1 MTAISENSLLL
12 QAQRASKTCAL
23 LWQRGGIAAEPA
35 ADLFAAMPL
44 FQNGLLQPIGD
55 NEDPDTPIA
64 YTLTAPLL
72 TAFSTLSQLGEWQL
86 ALLGLNPS
94 FREHWLC
101 LAAARCREA
110 GSMRDPQML
119 IKIISQLGN
128 ASAWVLGALKD
139 TSVNPQLC
147 AGPLS
152 DLEHELIGHSLHDNA
167 ALPAL
172 LRILRASYQLIG
184 FAERSAHESDFTI
197 TSLPPIDPSAK
208 ALDKNWCERRL
219 LALPYSLLN
228 QTRPHASWIL
238 TERGASSD
246 TSSHLTLFTTQP
258 WLFLLSLLAF
268 VQDAWAAEQ
277 RDSLLLTLPSNQN
290 AFSPT
295 EISVVVQGIE
305 GDEVNVG
312 NLADFLLALL
322 NNLNIS
328 LYPKIPNTHDLNRAL
343 APFIANLLSR
353 QIWQFKE
360 GGRNET
366 GLYSINPDFSDACYS
381 LPLAPIFSYR
391 SARLQQTIKQTARDI
406 RAAKLINIQGSGL

>member
-1 MTAISENSLLL
+1 MTAISETSLLL
-12 QAQRASKTCAL
+12 QAQRASQVCAL
-23 LWQRGGIAAEPA
+23 LWQRGGIAVEQAVEV
-35 ADLFAAMPL
+35 FAAIPL
-44 FQNGLLQPIGD
+44 LQNGLLQPISD
-55 NEDPDTPIA
+55 NEYLDTPIA

-72 TAFSTLSQLGEWQL
+72 TASSTFSQLGEWQL

-94 FREHWLC
+94 YRAHWLC

-119 IKIISQLGN
+119 IKIISQLDN
-128 ASAWVLGALKD
+128 ASAWVLEALED

-172 LRILRASYQLIG
+172 LRILKASYQLHS
-184 FAERSAHESDFTI
+184 FAQRGAHEADSTL
-197 TSLPPIDPSAK
+197 TSLPPIDPNPK
-208 ALDKNWCERRL
+208 ALDKNWCTTRL
-219 LALPYSLLN
+219 LALPYPLLD

-238 TERGASSD
+238 TERGSSSD
-246 TSSHLTLFTTQP
+246 TSSHLTLFTQQP
-258 WLFLLSLLAF
+258 WLFLLSLLVF

-277 RDSLLLTLPSNQN
+277 RDSLLLVLPSNQN

-295 EISVVVQGIE
+295 EISVVVQGVE

-312 NLADFLLALL
+312 NLAAFLLALL

-328 LYPKIPNTHDLNRAL
+328 LYPKIPDTHDLNRAL
-343 APFIANLLSR
+343 APLIANLLSH

-360 GGRNET
+360 GGRNEA

-381 LPLAPIFSYR
+381 LPLAPIFGYR
-391 SARLQQTIKQTARDI
+391 SARLQQAMKQTARDT
-406 RAAKLINIQGSGL
+406 RAAKLINIQGGGL

>member
-1 MTAISENSLLL
+1 MTAISETSLLL
-12 QAQRASKTCAL
+12 QAERASTICAL
-23 LWQRGGIAAEPA
+23 LWQRGGISAEQA
-35 ADLFAAMPL
+35 ADVLAAMPL
-44 FQNGLLQPIGD
+44 LQNGLLQPISD
-55 NEDPDTPIA
+55 NKDLDIPIA

-94 FREHWLC
+94 YRAHWLN

-119 IKIISQLGN
+119 IKIIDQLDS
-128 ASAWVLGALKD
+128 ASAWVLEELED

-167 ALPAL
+167 AFPAL
-172 LRILRASYQLIG
+172 LRILKASYHLSG
-184 FAERSAHESDFTI
+184 FAESSAHNAGSPL
-197 TSLPPIDPSAK
+197 TSLLPIDPNPK

-219 LALPYSLLN
+219 LALPSSLLN
-228 QTRPHASWIL
+228 QTKPHASWIL
-238 TERGASSD
+238 TERGSSSE
-246 TSSHLTLFTTQP
+246 TPSHLALFTQQP
-258 WLFLLSLLAF
+258 WLFLLSLLVF

-277 RDSLLLTLPSNQN
+277 RDSLLLTLPTNQN

-295 EISVVVQGIE
+295 EINIVVQGIE
-305 GDEVNVG
+305 GDEINVG
-312 NLADFLLALL
+312 NLAAFLLALL

-328 LYPKIPNTHDLNRAL
+328 LYPQLPDTHDFNRAL
-343 APFIANLLSR
+343 APLVANLLSR

-360 GGRNET
+360 GGRNEI
-366 GLYSINPDFSDACYS
+366 GLYSINPDFGDACYS

-391 SARLQQTIKQTARDI
+391 SARLQQAMKQTARDI

>member
-1 MTAISENSLLL
+1 MKAISETSLRL
-12 QAQRASKTCAL
+12 QAERASTNCAL

-35 ADLFAAMPL
+35 ADVFAAMPL
-44 FQNGLLQPIGD
+44 LRNGLLQPISD
-55 NEDPDTPIA
+55 NQDSDIPIA

-86 ALLGLNPS
+86 ALLGLNS
-94 FREHWLC
+94 SYRAHWLN

-110 GSMRDPQML
+110 GSMRNPQML
-119 IKIISQLGN
+119 TKIISQLDN
-128 ASAWVLGALKD
+128 ASAWVLETFEG
-139 TSVNPQLC
+139 TFVYPQLC

-172 LRILRASYQLIG
+172 LRILKASYQLAG
-184 FAERSAHESDFTI
+184 FAERSAHEADSTL
-197 TSLPPIDPSAK
+197 TSLPPIDTSDK
-208 ALDKNWCERRL
+208 ALDKNWCVRRL
-219 LALPYSLLN
+219 LALPYPLLN
-228 QTRPHASWIL
+228 QTKPHASWIL
-238 TERGASSD
+238 TERGPSSD
-246 TSSHLTLFTTQP
+246 TSSHSTLFTQQP
-258 WLFLLSLLAF
+258 WLFLLSLLVF

-277 RDSLLLTLPSNQN
+277 RDSLILTLPSNQN
-290 AFSPT
+290 PFSPT

-312 NLADFLLALL
+312 SLAAFLLALL

-328 LYPKIPNTHDLNRAL
+328 LYPQVPDTHDLNRTL
-343 APFIANLLSR
+343 APLIANLLSH
-353 QIWQFKE
+353 QIWQFKK

-366 GLYSINPDFSDACYS
+366 GLYSIHPDFSDACYS

-391 SARLQQTIKQTARDI
+391 SARLQQAMKQTARNI

>member
-1 MTAISENSLLL
+1 MMAISETSLLL
-12 QAQRASKTCAL
+12 QAERASTTCAL

-35 ADLFAAMPL
+35 AEVFATMPL
-44 FQNGLLQPIGD
+44 LQNGLLQPISD
-55 NEDPDTPIA
+55 NEYSDTPIA

-72 TAFSTLSQLGEWQL
+72 IAFSTLSQLGEWQL
-86 ALLGLNPS
+86 ALLGLNP
-94 FREHWLC
+94 RYRAHWLC

-110 GSMRDPQML
+110 GNMRDPQML

-128 ASAWVLGALKD
+128 ASAWVLEALED

-152 DLEHELIGHSLHDNA
+152 DLEYELIGHSLHDNA

-172 LRILRASYQLIG
+172 LRILKASYQLNSI
-184 FAERSAHESDFTI
+184 AQRSAHEADSTLA
-197 TSLPPIDPSAK
+197 TLPPIDNNPK
-208 ALDKNWCERRL
+208 ALDENWCARRL

-228 QTRPHASWIL
+228 QTKPHASWIL
-238 TERGASSD
+238 TERGSSSD
-246 TSSHLTLFTTQP
+246 TSSHLTIFTQQP
-258 WLFLLSLLAF
+258 WLFLLSLLVF

-312 NLADFLLALL
+312 NLAAFLLALF

-343 APFIANLLSR
+343 APLIANLLSY

-360 GGRNET
+360 GGRNEA

-381 LPLAPIFSYR
+381 LPLAPIFGYR
-391 SARLQQTIKQTARDI
+391 SARLQQAMKQTARDI

>member
-1 MTAISENSLLL
+1 MTAISETSLLL
-12 QAQRASKTCAL
+12 QAQRASKIFAM
-23 LWQRGGIAAEPA
+23 LWQQGGISTEPA
-35 ADLFAAMPL
+35 ADVFAAIPL
-44 FQNGLLQPIGD
+44 LQNGLLQPISD
-55 NEDPDTPIA
+55 NEYSDTPIA

-94 FREHWLC
+94 YRAHWLC
-101 LAAARCREA
+101 LAATRCREA

-128 ASAWVLGALKD
+128 VSAWVLEALED

-172 LRILRASYQLIG
+172 LRILKASYQLHS
-184 FAERSAHESDFTI
+184 FAQRGAHEADSTL

-208 ALDKNWCERRL
+208 ALDKNWCAKRL
-219 LALPYSLLN
+219 LALPYSLSN

-238 TERGASSD
+238 TERGPSSD
-246 TSSHLTLFTTQP
+246 TPSHLTLFTQQP
-258 WLFLLSLLAF
+258 WLFLLSLLVF

-277 RDSLLLTLPSNQN
+277 RDSLLLTLSSNQN

-295 EISVVVQGIE
+295 EISVVVQGID

-312 NLADFLLALL
+312 NLAAFLLALL

-328 LYPKIPNTHDLNRAL
+328 LYPKIPDTYDLNRAL
-343 APFIANLLSR
+343 APLIANLLSH

-360 GGRNET
+360 GGRNEA
-366 GLYSINPDFSDACYS
+366 GLYSINPVFSDACYS
-381 LPLAPIFSYR
+381 LPLAPIFGYR
-391 SARLQQTIKQTARDI
+391 SARLQQAMKQTARDI

>member
-1 MTAISENSLLL
+1 MTAISETSILP
-12 QAQRASKTCAL
+12 QAERAIQICAL
-23 LWQRGGIAAEPA
+23 LWQRGGISAEQA
-35 ADLFAAMPL
+35 ADVFAAMQL
-44 FQNGLLQPIGD
+44 LKNGLLQPISD
-55 NEDPDTPIA
+55 NEYPDNPIT

-94 FREHWLC
+94 YRAHWLN

-128 ASAWVLGALKD
+128 ASAWVLEKLND

-147 AGPLS
+147 TGPLS

-172 LRILRASYQLIG
+172 LRILKASYQLAS
-184 FAERSAHESDFTI
+184 FAERSAHEADPTL
-197 TSLPPIDPSAK
+197 TTLPPIDPSAK

-228 QTRPHASWIL
+228 QTKPHASWIL
-238 TERGASSD
+238 IERGSSTD
-246 TSSHLTLFTTQP
+246 TSSHLTLFTQQP
-258 WLFLLSLLAF
+258 WLFLLSLLVF

-277 RDSLLLTLPSNQN
+277 RDSLLLMLPSNQN

-295 EISVVVQGIE
+295 EISVVVQGVE
-305 GDEVNVG
+305 GDEIHVG
-312 NLADFLLALL
+312 NLAGLLLSLL

-328 LYPKIPNTHDLNRAL
+328 LYPQVPDTHDLNRAL
-343 APFIANLLSR
+343 APLIANLLSR

-360 GGRNET
+360 GGRNEV
-366 GLYSINPDFSDACYS
+366 GLYSIHPDFSDACYS

-391 SARLQQTIKQTARDI
+391 SARLQQAIKQTARDI
-406 RAAKLINIQGSGL
+406 RSAKLINIQGSGL

>member
-1 MTAISENSLLL
+1 MTAISETSLLL
-12 QAQRASKTCAL
+12 QAQRASTTCAI

-35 ADLFAAMPL
+35 ADVFAAMPL
-44 FQNGLLQPIGD
+44 LQNGLLQAISD
-55 NEDPDTPIA
+55 NEYSDIPIA

-72 TAFSTLSQLGEWQL
+72 TAFSRLSQLGEWQL

-94 FREHWLC
+94 FREHWLN
-101 LAAARCREA
+101 LAVARCREA
-110 GSMRDPQML
+110 GNMRDPQML
-119 IKIISQLGN
+119 TKIISQLDN
-128 ASAWVLGALKD
+128 ASAWVLETLND

-172 LRILRASYQLIG
+172 LRILKASYQLAD
-184 FAERSAHESDFTI
+184 FAERSAHEADSTI
-197 TSLPPIDPSAK
+197 ATLPPINPSAK
-208 ALDKNWCERRL
+208 ALDNNWCKRRL

-238 TERGASSD
+238 TERGSSSD
-246 TSSHLTLFTTQP
+246 IPSHLTLFTQQP
-258 WLFLLSLLAF
+258 WLFLLSLLVF

-295 EISVVVQGIE
+295 EINVVVQGVE
-305 GDEVNVG
+305 GDEVSVG
-312 NLADFLLALL
+312 NLAAFLLALL

-328 LYPKIPNTHDLNRAL
+328 LYPQVPNTHDLNRAL
-343 APFIANLLSR
+343 APLVANLLSR

-391 SARLQQTIKQTARDI
+391 SARLQQAMKQTARDI

>member
-1 MTAISENSLLL
+1 MTGISETSLLL
-12 QAQRASKTCAL
+12 QAERASTTCAL
-23 LWQRGGIAAEPA
+23 LWQRGGISAEPA
-35 ADLFAAMPL
+35 ADVFAAMPL
-44 FQNGLLQPIGD
+44 LQNGLLQPISD
-55 NEDPDTPIA
+55 NEYPDTPIA

-72 TAFSTLSQLGEWQL
+72 TAFSTLSQLGEWQM
-86 ALLGLNPS
+86 AILGLNPS
-94 FREHWLC
+94 YRAHWMN

-119 IKIISQLGN
+119 IKVISQLGN
-128 ASAWVLGALKD
+128 ASAWVLEALKD

-172 LRILRASYQLIG
+172 LRILRTSYQLHS
-184 FAERSAHESDFTI
+184 FAKRSDHKADSTLAPI
-197 TSLPPIDPSAK
+197 PPIDPSAK
-208 ALDKNWCERRL
+208 ALDKNWCARRL

-228 QTRPHASWIL
+228 QTKPHASWIL
-238 TERGASSD
+238 TEQGSISH
-246 TSSHLTLFTTQP
+246 TSSHLIPFTHQP
-258 WLFLLSLLAF
+258 WLFLISLLVF

-277 RDSLLLTLPSNQN
+277 RDSLLLVLPSNQN

-295 EISVVVQGIE
+295 EINIVVQGIE

-312 NLADFLLALL
+312 NLAEFLLVLL

-328 LYPKIPNTHDLNRAL
+328 LYPKIPDAPDLNRAL
-343 APFIANLLSR
+343 APLIANLLSR
-353 QIWQFKE
+353 QTLQFKE
-360 GGRNET
+360 GGRNEA

-391 SARLQQTIKQTARDI
+391 CVRLQQAIKQTARDI

>member
-1 MTAISENSLLL
+1 MTAISETSLLL
-12 QAQRASKTCAL
+12 QAERASKICAL
-23 LWQRGGIAAEPA
+23 LWQRGGIGAEPA
-35 ADLFAAMPL
+35 AEVFTTMPL
-44 FQNGLLQPIGD
+44 LQNALLQLISD
-55 NEDPDTPIA
+55 NQDPDTPIA
-64 YTLTAPLL
+64 YILTAPLL
-72 TAFSTLSQLGEWQL
+72 TAFGTLSQLGEWQL

-94 FREHWLC
+94 YRAHWLD

-119 IKIISQLGN
+119 IKIINQLGN
-128 ASAWVLGALKD
+128 ASAWVLEALED

-152 DLEHELIGHSLHDNA
+152 DLEHDLIGHSLHDNA

-172 LRILRASYQLIG
+172 LRILRASYHLTG
-184 FAERSAHESDFTI
+184 FAECSAHKSDSTL
-197 TSLPPIDPSAK
+197 TSLTPIDPSAK
-208 ALDKNWCERRL
+208 ALDNNWCPRRL

-238 TERGASSD
+238 TERGSSSD
-246 TSSHLTLFTTQP
+246 TPSHLTLFTQQP
-258 WLFLLSLLAF
+258 WLFLLSLLVF

-295 EISVVVQGIE
+295 EISVVVQGVE

-312 NLADFLLALL
+312 NLAAFLLVLL

-328 LYPKIPNTHDLNRAL
+328 LYPQVPDTHDLNRAL
-343 APFIANLLSR
+343 APLVANLLSH

-360 GGRNET
+360 GGRNEV
-366 GLYSINPDFSDACYS
+366 GLYSIHPDFGDACYS
-381 LPLAPIFSYR
+381 LPLAPIFGYR
-391 SARLQQTIKQTARDI
+391 SARLQQAIKQTARDI

>member
-1 MTAISENSLLL
+1 MTAISETSLLL
-12 QAQRASKTCAL
+12 QAERASTICAL

-35 ADLFAAMPL
+35 ADVFAAMPL
-44 FQNGLLQPIGD
+44 LQNGLLQPISD
-55 NEDPDTPIA
+55 DQDPDTPIA
-64 YTLTAPLL
+64 YTLTDPLL

-110 GSMRDPQML
+110 GNVRDPQML

-128 ASAWVLGALKD
+128 ASAWVLGRFKD

-184 FAERSAHESDFTI
+184 FAERSAHEADSTLA
-197 TSLPPIDPSAK
+197 TLPPIDLSAK

-219 LALPYSLLN
+219 LALPSSLLN

-238 TERGASSD
+238 TERDSSSD
-246 TSSHLTLFTTQP
+246 TSSHLTLFTQQP
-258 WLFLLSLLAF
+258 WLFLLSLLVF

-295 EISVVVQGIE
+295 EISLVVQGIE
-305 GDEVNVG
+305 GDEVSVG
-312 NLADFLLALL
+312 NLAEFLLVLL

-328 LYPKIPNTHDLNRAL
+328 LYPQVPDTHDLNRAL
-343 APFIANLLSR
+343 APLVANLLSH

-360 GGRNET
+360 GGRNEA

-381 LPLAPIFSYR
+381 LPLAPIFGYR
-391 SARLQQTIKQTARDI
+391 SARLQQAIKQTAREI

>member
-1 MTAISENSLLL
+1 MTAISETSLLL
-12 QAQRASKTCAL
+12 QAQHASKTCAL
-23 LWQRGGIAAEPA
+23 LWQRGGIAAEQA
-35 ADLFAAMPL
+35 AEVFAAMPL
-44 FQNGLLQPIGD
+44 LQNGLLQPISD
-55 NEDPDTPIA
+55 NQDPDTPIA

-94 FREHWLC
+94 YRAHWLC
-101 LAAARCREA
+101 LASARCREA

-128 ASAWVLGALKD
+128 ASAWVLEALED

-147 AGPLS
+147 TGPLS
-152 DLEHELIGHSLHDNA
+152 NLEHELIGHSLHDNA

-172 LRILRASYQLIG
+172 LRILRASYQLTG
-184 FAERSAHESDFTI
+184 LAECSAHEADSTLA
-197 TSLPPIDPSAK
+197 TLPPIDPSAK

-238 TERGASSD
+238 TEQGSSSN
-246 TSSHLTLFTTQP
+246 TPSHLTLFTQQP
-258 WLFLLSLLAF
+258 WLFLLSLLVF

-277 RDSLLLTLPSNQN
+277 RDNLLLTLPSNQN

-295 EISVVVQGIE
+295 EISVVVQGVE

-312 NLADFLLALL
+312 NLAAFLLALL

-328 LYPKIPNTHDLNRAL
+328 LYPQVPNTHDLNRAL
-343 APFIANLLSR
+343 APLIANLLSR

-360 GGRNET
+360 GGRNEI

-391 SARLQQTIKQTARDI
+391 SARLQQAIKQTARDI
-406 RAAKLINIQGSGL
+406 RAAKPINIQGSGL

>member
-1 MTAISENSLLL
+1 MMAISETSLLL
-12 QAQRASKTCAL
+12 QAQRASTTCAL
-23 LWQRGGIAAEPA
+23 LWQRGGISAEQAAEV
-35 ADLFAAMPL
+35 FAAMPL
-44 FQNGLLQPIGD
+44 LQNGLLQPISD
-55 NEDPDTPIA
+55 DEDSDTPSA
-64 YTLTAPLL
+64 YILTAPLL

-94 FREHWLC
+94 YRAHWLC

-110 GSMRDPQML
+110 GSMRDPQIL

-128 ASAWVLGALKD
+128 ASAWVLEVLKD

-172 LRILRASYQLIG
+172 LRILKASYQLHS
-184 FAERSAHESDFTI
+184 FVQRSAHEAEST
-197 TSLPPIDPSAK
+197 LPPLPSIDPRPK

-228 QTRPHASWIL
+228 QNRPHPSWIL
-238 TERGASSD
+238 TERGSSSD
-246 TSSHLTLFTTQP
+246 TSSHLTLFTQQP

-295 EISVVVQGIE
+295 EISLIVQGVE

-312 NLADFLLALL
+312 NLAAFLIALL
-322 NNLNIS
+322 NNLDIS
-328 LYPKIPNTHDLNRAL
+328 LYPQLPNPHDLNRAL
-343 APFIANLLSR
+343 APLVANLLSR

-360 GGRNET
+360 GGRNEV
-366 GLYSINPDFSDACYS
+366 GFYSINPNFSDACYS

-391 SARLQQTIKQTARDI
+391 STRLQQAIKQTARDI

>member
-1 MTAISENSLLL
+1 MTAISETSLLL
-12 QAQRASKTCAL
+12 QAQRASTTCAL
-23 LWQRGGIAAEPA
+23 LWQRGGISAEQA
-35 ADLFAAMPL
+35 ADIFAAMPL
-44 FQNGLLQPIGD
+44 LQNGLLQAISY
-55 NEDPDTPIA
+55 NQDPNIPIA

-94 FREHWLC
+94 YRAHWLN

-128 ASAWVLGALKD
+128 ASTWVLEAFEG

-172 LRILRASYQLIG
+172 LRILKASYQLTS
-184 FAERSAHESDFTI
+184 FVERNAHEADSAL
-197 TSLPPIDPSAK
+197 TSLPPIDTSAK

-228 QTRPHASWIL
+228 QTKPHASWIL
-238 TERGASSD
+238 TERGSSSD
-246 TSSHLTLFTTQP
+246 ISSHLTLFTMQP
-258 WLFLLSLLAF
+258 WLFLLSLLIF

-277 RDSLLLTLPSNQN
+277 RDSLLLILPCNQN

-295 EISVVVQGIE
+295 EINVVVQGVE

-312 NLADFLLALL
+312 NLAGFLLALL

-343 APFIANLLSR
+343 APLIANLLSR

-360 GGRNET
+360 GGRNEA
-366 GLYSINPDFSDACYS
+366 GLYGINPDFGDACYN

-391 SARLQQTIKQTARDI
+391 SARLQQAIKQIARDI
-406 RAAKLINIQGSGL
+406 RAAKLINIQGSAL

>member
-1 MTAISENSLLL
+1 MTAISETSLLL
-12 QAQRASKTCAL
+12 QAERASKDCAL

-35 ADLFAAMPL
+35 ADVFAAMPL
-44 FQNGLLQPIGD
+44 LQNGLLQPISD
-55 NEDPDTPIA
+55 HQDLDIPIA

-72 TAFSTLSQLGEWQL
+72 TVFSTLSHLGEWQL

-94 FREHWLC
+94 YRAHWLC

-119 IKIISQLGN
+119 IKIIGQLGN
-128 ASAWVLGALKD
+128 ASAWVLEAFKD
-139 TSVNPQLC
+139 TSVNSQLC

-172 LRILRASYQLIG
+172 LRILKASYQLTG
-184 FAERSAHESDFTI
+184 FAERSAHEADSTLA
-197 TSLPPIDPSAK
+197 TLPPIDLSAK

-228 QTRPHASWIL
+228 QTKPHASWIL
-238 TERGASSD
+238 TERSSSSD
-246 TSSHLTLFTTQP
+246 TSSHLTLFTQQP
-258 WLFLLSLLAF
+258 WLFLLSLLVF

-295 EISVVVQGIE
+295 EISLVVQGIE
-305 GDEVNVG
+305 GDEVSVG
-312 NLADFLLALL
+312 NLAEFLLVLL

-328 LYPKIPNTHDLNRAL
+328 LYPQVPDTHDLNRTL
-343 APFIANLLSR
+343 APLIANLLSH

-366 GLYSINPDFSDACYS
+366 GLYSIHPDFSDACYS

-391 SARLQQTIKQTARDI
+391 SARLQQAIKQTARDI

>member
-12 QAQRASKTCAL
+12 QAQRASTTCAL
-23 LWQRGGIAAEPA
+23 LWQRAGISAERAAEV
-35 ADLFAAMPL
+35 FAAMPCL
-44 FQNGLLQPIGD
+44 QNALLQPIGD

-72 TAFSTLSQLGEWQL
+72 TAFSRLSQLGEWQL

-119 IKIISQLGN
+119 IKIISQLSD
-128 ASAWVLGALKD
+128 ASAWVLEELEG
-139 TSVNPQLC
+139 TSMNPQLC

-172 LRILRASYQLIG
+172 LRILRASYQLTG
-184 FAERSAHESDFTI
+184 CAECSAHESDSTI

-208 ALDKNWCERRL
+208 ALDKNWCARRL

-228 QTRPHASWIL
+228 QTKPHASWIL
-238 TERGASSD
+238 TERGSSSD
-246 TSSHLTLFTTQP
+246 TSSHLTLFTQQP
-258 WLFLLSLLAF
+258 WLFLLSLLVF

-277 RDSLLLTLPSNQN
+277 RDSLLLVLPSNQN

-295 EISVVVQGIE
+295 EINIVVQGIE

-312 NLADFLLALL
+312 NLAAFLLALL

-328 LYPKIPNTHDLNRAL
+328 LYPKIPDTHDLNRAL
-343 APFIANLLSR
+343 APLVANLLSR

-366 GLYSINPDFSDACYS
+366 GLYSIHPDFGDACYS

-391 SARLQQTIKQTARDI
+391 SARLQQAIKQTARDI